1 MGINSLDIIFKG
13 EKIMTHKEY
22 TLGAIG
28 EYLNTLPKNIRQI
41 IEASDIEFETLGELQ
56 YYVGNLT
63 E

>member
-1 MGINSLDIIFKG
+1 
-13 EKIMTHKEY
+13 MTHKEY